1 MGCCSSTAR
10 TTAGSRKKLPEVSW
24 HCGVNYCHGLEV
36 EGIPLDRYL
45 EHFSGL
51 GRPEQHQVVTKV
63 VEEASTSAA
72 SGARAGV
79 CHTRTAKI
87 GLLSW
92 NVGGISDHRKDQG
105 AGLEEAVQ
113 GAAAEV
119 LSAAVADLGPADV
132 IVVGLQEII
141 SLTPSNAMKGTSS
154 ANESRKNKSF
164 YGWPETVAQWVELL
178 AGGLNGQ
185 SSVSQDHPAY
195 VLYGQP
201 VYLFGLLLCVFCPAS
216 MLKHI
221 RDFGMAEKPLDQK
234 WKSGAKGAVACR
246 FVLWDRSFCFLNCH
260 LAATTATS
268 AKSSLRT
275 FKQRLQQLEQCWNEI
290 KFKSHVN
297 QMVYPVSAHRAIFLL
312 GDTNMRLVNNYNCHQ
327 ACQDFH
333 SYTTNAIGD
342 AEAGYRELWELDQL
356 TQELSK
362 PDQPSISERPL
373 SGCLTGQLS
382 EGILKNWQ
390 EPLVDEN
397 LGPPF
402 PPTFKLAVPGPG
414 YSRKR
419 VPAWTDRVL
428 FRSDH
433 AEPAKYGSVMQSK
446 VLKPPRNLSD
456 HDPVYA
462 FFNVECTSIHPR
474 RLGSLAREVRKA
486 SMGLDERKSQPPAA
500 TRRFPSTQQAQQA
513 ALASGSMAAHEEEFS
528 RRLSERLSE
537 LEDPS
542 DTAAASWLLQ
552 ECQEECWMLLCR
564 RLEFSLNDSIRPG
577 LDLNWF
583 EDVPG
588 EREAYQELDAEE
600 LAKSLQEVMNTL
612 RRDLVQNTKP
622 KMSKS
627 SSTVVSL

>member
-1 MGCCSSTAR
+1 MGCCSSAS
-10 TTAGSRKKLPEVSW
+10 TTAGLRKKLPEVSW

-51 GRPEQHQVVTKV
+51 GKPEQHQVITKV
-63 VEEASTSAA
+63 IEEAGASAA

-79 CHTRTAKI
+79 CHMRTARI

-154 ANESRKNKSF
+154 ANESRHKSF

-178 AGGLNGQ
+178 AGGLNGHGAMR
-185 SSVSQDHPAY
+185 DHAY

-221 RDFGMAEKPLDQK
+221 RDFGMVEKPLDQRL
-234 WKSGAKGAVACR
+234 KSGAKGAVACR

-260 LAATTATS
+260 LAASTASS

-275 FKQRLQQLEQCWNEI
+275 FKRRLQQLEQCWKEI

-297 QMVYPVSAHRAIFLL
+297 QMVYPVSAHRAVFLL
-312 GDTNMRLVNNYNCHQ
+312 GDTNMRLMNKNHCHQ

-333 SYTTNAIGD
+333 SYTTNLIGD
-342 AEAGYRELWELDQL
+342 VEGGYRELWDLDQL
-356 TQELSK
+356 CQELSK
-362 PDQPSISERPL
+362 PNQPSLSERPV
-373 SGCLTGQLS
+373 SGCLTAQVS
-382 EGILKNWQ
+382 DEGILSLWQ
-390 EPLVDEN
+390 EPLVDEDQS
-397 LGPPF
+397 GPPF

-428 FRSDH
+428 FHSDH
-433 AEPAKYGSVMQSK
+433 AEPTKYGSVQQSK

-474 RLGSLAREVRKA
+474 RLGSLAREVRTA
-486 SMGLDERKSQPPAA
+486 SMGPAESPSA
-500 TRRFPSTQQAQQA
+500 ARRFPSTQQAQQA
-513 ALASGSMAAHEEEFS
+513 QALASGSAAQPEIEELS
-528 RRLSERLSE
+528 RRLFERLSE
-537 LEDPS
+537 FEDPS

-552 ECQEECWMLLCR
+552 ECQEECWKLLCR
-564 RLEFSLNDSIRPG
+564 RMEFSLDDSIRQG
-577 LDLNWF
+577 ADNLCI
-583 EDVPG
+583 EDVPA
-588 EREAYQELDAEE
+588 EREACELDAQG
-600 LAKSLQEVMNTL
+600 LAKSLQEVTNLL
-612 RRDLVQNTKP
+612 RRELHQQPKP
-622 KMSKS
+622 VMSKS
-627 SSTVVSL
+627 FTSVSL